1 MWQAE
6 RARGWGRK
14 QEFGRSE
21 RIRTFDPRLPKAV
34 LYQTELHSDDPWQG
48 ACQGGAIVIKF
59 PRQGIYIRSITM
71 ATTVR
76 ITVTSVSISI
86 M

>member
-1 MWQAE
+1 MTSDQRW
-6 RARGWGRK
+6 
-14 QEFGRSE
+14 EFGRSE

-71 ATTVR
+71 A
-76 ITVTSVSISI
+76 ITLSSAVTAVSISI
-86 M
+86 I